1 VDSVTFVAQYLMYVI
16 VQKFR
21 FSEIFERSLLYAHK
35 GYIMKK
41 KILWN
46 I

>member
-1 VDSVTFVAQYLMYVI
+1 MYVI

-21 FSEIFERSLLYAHK
+21 LSEIFERSLLYAHK